1 MKASLFKVP
10 EYYLLI
16 LLLLAGYTPPFS
28 FNPIFGIG
36 AVILLLQI
44 VFRNRIAG
52 LVIGSLFF
60 LGNLYFLGA
69 LLSEFAEFSSMTGS
83 AASLLLMGML
93 IWTANLL
100 ASVGM
105 LYNYSRPDRRQAGQ
119 FSAS

>member
-16 LLLLAGYTPPFS
+16 LLLLAGYTSPFS

-83 AASLLLMGML
+83 AASLLLMGLL
-93 IWTANLL
+93 IWTTNLL

>member
-16 LLLLAGYTPPFS
+16 LLLLAGYTSPFS

-105 LYNYSRPDRRQAGQ
+105 LYNYSRRDRRQAGQ